1 MNDIQAV
8 VRRLQGPQ
16 DAPQAYCCMSEV
28 PTPWP
33 EAVCMCQDWV
43 GQNLGK
49 FVEGYHLQ
57 LSSGETVGHLY
68 YSPSERALFPYE
80 VEAGV
85 AILYCEWIQRRYQGQ
100 GLGKQLFTTF
110 LNSMQQMGVK
120 GILVEGTDIEG
131 QMHAWHY
138 IGRGFKIIYNAGHT
152 HLLYLPLTQ
161 VEVHFSPIKARI
173 RPYSK
178 IPIEILIIKGYLC
191 PYEVATQVL
200 VRQVAGE
207 FGPRVRI
214 QEKWLS
220 PQTLQ
225 QYGSTRGI
233 FINGRQKL
241 VGGESEEAIRQ
252 AILEE
257 M

>member
-1 MNDIQAV
+1 MSEIHAEVKQLQA
-8 VRRLQGPQ
+8 PQ
-16 DAPQAYCCMSEV
+16 DAIQAYCCMNEV

-33 EAVCMCQDWV
+33 EAVCICQDWV
-43 GQNLGK
+43 GQNLGRY
-49 FVEGYHLQ
+49 VEGYHLQ
-57 LSSGETVGHLY
+57 LGSGEVVGHLY
-68 YSPSERALFPYE
+68 YSLSERALFPYT

-110 LNSMQQMGVK
+110 LDAMLQAGAK

-138 IGRGFKIIYNAGHT
+138 MGRGFKIIHSGDHT

-161 VEVHFSPIKARI
+161 AEVQFSPVEPRI
-173 RPYSK
+173 HPYTK
-178 IPIEILIIKGYLC
+178 VPVEILILKGYLC

-200 VRQVAGE
+200 IRQIAVE
-207 FGPRVRI
+207 FGPRVSI
-214 QEKWLS
+214 QELWLS

-225 QYGSTRGI
+225 QYGTSRGI

-241 VGGESEEAIRQ
+241 VGGEPEEAIRQ